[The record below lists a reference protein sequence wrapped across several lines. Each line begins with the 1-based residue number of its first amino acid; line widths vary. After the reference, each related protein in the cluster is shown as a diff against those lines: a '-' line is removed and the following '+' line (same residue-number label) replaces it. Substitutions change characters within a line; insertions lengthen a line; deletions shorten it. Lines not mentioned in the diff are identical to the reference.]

1 MNEKKRISKGE
12 KALIIGSIILVVLFC
27 LVEFIIKFNTTK
39 NGTEFT
45 AECIKSEVVNTSQHD
60 YYYKST
66 FKILTPKEMKGK
78 TFTDRIKYK
87 EGIKVKG
94 KYSGNVYVITE
105 ILE

>member
-1 MNEKKRISKGE
+1 
-12 KALIIGSIILVVLFC
+12 
-27 LVEFIIKFNTTK
+27 
-39 NGTEFT
+39 
-45 AECIKSEVVNTSQHD
+45 
-60 YYYKST
+60 
-66 FKILTPKEMKGK
+66 MKGK